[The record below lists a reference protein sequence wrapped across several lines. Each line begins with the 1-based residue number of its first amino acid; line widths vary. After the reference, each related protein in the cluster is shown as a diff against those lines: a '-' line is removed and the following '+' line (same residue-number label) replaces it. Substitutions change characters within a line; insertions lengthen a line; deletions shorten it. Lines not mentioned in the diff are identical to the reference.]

1 MSGGHFSYSGARLED
16 ELDNIAR
23 DLEVVDRF
31 PELSKVL
38 LEMGKILREMEHDM
52 DWDFSG
58 DKFIKND
65 RSFEN
70 EVLNKIFSA
79 VQRFHQ

>member
-1 MSGGHFSYSGARLED
+1 MSGGYFGYSGARLED

-38 LEMGKILREMEHDM
+38 LEMGKILREMEHEM

-58 DKFIKND
+58 DTFIKND
-65 RSFEN
+65 RAFEN
-70 EVLNKIFSA
+70 EVLDKIFDV
-79 VQRFHQ
+79 VQRLRK